1 MRLYYDI
8 YCTYMVV
15 IKYWHHVQYHVLRW
29 LYWSDWGEPAKI
41 ERASMDGTLKQV
53 IVATGLIWPNALTI
67 DRRAQLLY
75 WGDASL
81 DKIESSN
88 TDGSGRRILLQEDN
102 VIHPFSIIFF
112 NDTLYWSDWE
122 RDTVFSSE
130 LDGMTATNSSSL
142 LEQLSTEPMV
152 IQVISTEIQVS
163 GK

>member
-1 MRLYYDI
+1 
-8 YCTYMVV
+8 
-15 IKYWHHVQYHVLRW
+15 
-29 LYWSDWGEPAKI
+29 
-41 ERASMDGTLKQV
+41 MDGTLKQV